1 MTIKTI
7 VKKTIKKVV
16 KTIALEV
23 AEVNNNNKHVVELVK
38 IEKAF
43 KRAYKITK
51 NVRYVDVKAKGFIT
65 KPNVK
70 GYHADSEIV
79 VFLDGNLRKNAE
91 TLLHE
96 LTHAYQAQH
105 MTRQFKAS
113 RQQMKTGQVS
123 YKHSWHETHARH
135 CAKLLINTLDFSLDL
150 HYAMD
155 YVIAA

>member
-1 MTIKTI
+1 MTTKTI

-51 NVRYVDVKAKGFIT
+51 NVRYVDVKAKVFIT

>member
-1 MTIKTI
+1 MTTKTI

-105 MTRQFKAS
+105 MTRQL
-113 RQQMKTGQVS
+113 GG
-123 YKHSWHETHARH
+123 
-135 CAKLLINTLDFSLDL
+135 
-150 HYAMD
+150 
-155 YVIAA
+155 

>member
-1 MTIKTI
+1 MTTKTI

-123 YKHSWHETHARH
+123 YKHSWHETNARH

>member
-1 MTIKTI
+1 MTTKTI
-7 VKKTIKKVV
+7 VKKTIKKGV

>member
-1 MTIKTI
+1 MTTKTI

-70 GYHADSEIV
+70 GYHADSEI

>member
-1 MTIKTI
+1 MTTKTI

-150 HYAMD
+150 HSAMD

>member
-1 MTIKTI
+1 MTPKTI

-96 LTHAYQAQH
+96 LTHAYQAKY

-155 YVIAA
+155 YVIEA

>member
-1 MTIKTI
+1 MTTKTI
-7 VKKTIKKVV
+7 VKKPIKKVV

-123 YKHSWHETHARH
+123 CKHSWHETHARH

>member
-1 MTIKTI
+1 MTTKTI

-23 AEVNNNNKHVVELVK
+23 AEVNNNNKYVVELVK

>member
-1 MTIKTI
+1 MTTKTI

-135 CAKLLINTLDFSLDL
+135 CAKLLIKTLDFSLDL

>member
-1 MTIKTI
+1 MTTKTI

-79 VFLDGNLRKNAE
+79 VFLDVNLRKNAE

>member
-1 MTIKTI
+1 MTTKTI

-155 YVIAA
+155 CVIAA

>member
-1 MTIKTI
+1 MTTKTI

-135 CAKLLINTLDFSLDL
+135 CAKLPINTLDFSLDL

>member
-1 MTIKTI
+1 MTTKTMI
-7 VKKTIKKVV
+7 RKTIKKVV

-23 AEVNNNNKHVVELVK
+23 ASIDDNNKHVTELVK

-43 KRAYKITK
+43 KKAYRITK

-65 KPNVK
+65 KPNVR

-113 RQQMKTGQVS
+113 KQQMKSGQVS
-123 YKHSWHETHARH
+123 YKDSWHETHARH

-150 HYAMD
+150 HYALD

>member
-1 MTIKTI
+1 MTTKTI
-7 VKKTIKKVV
+7 VKKTIMKVV

>member
-1 MTIKTI
+1 MTTKTI

-150 HYAMD
+150 YYAMD

>member
-1 MTIKTI
+1 MTTKTI
-7 VKKTIKKVV
+7 VKKTIKTVV

>member
-1 MTIKTI
+1 MTTKTI

-23 AEVNNNNKHVVELVK
+23 AEVNDNNKHVVELVK

-51 NVRYVDVKAKGFIT
+51 NVRYVDVKAKEFIT
-65 KPNVK
+65 KPNVR
-70 GYHADSEIV
+70 GYHAESEIV

-105 MTRQFKAS
+105 MTRQFKVS

-155 YVIAA
+155 YVIVA

>member
-1 MTIKTI
+1 MTTKTI

-96 LTHAYQAQH
+96 LTHAYQAQR

>member
-1 MTIKTI
+1 MTTKTI

-123 YKHSWHETHARH
+123 YKHSWHETHARY

>member
-1 MTIKTI
+1 MTTKTI

-16 KTIALEV
+16 KPKALEV

>member
-1 MTIKTI
+1 MTTKTI

-135 CAKLLINTLDFSLDL
+135 CAKLLINKLDFSLDL

>member
-1 MTIKTI
+1 MTTKTI

-23 AEVNNNNKHVVELVK
+23 AEENNNNKHVVELVK

>member
-1 MTIKTI
+1 M
-7 VKKTIKKVV
+7 
-16 KTIALEV
+16 
-23 AEVNNNNKHVVELVK
+23 
-38 IEKAF
+38 
-43 KRAYKITK
+43 
-51 NVRYVDVKAKGFIT
+51 
-65 KPNVK
+65 
-70 GYHADSEIV
+70 
-79 VFLDGNLRKNAE
+79 FLDGNLRKNAE

-113 RQQMKTGQVS
+113 SQQMKTGQVS

>member
-1 MTIKTI
+1 MTTKTI

-16 KTIALEV
+16 KTIDLEV

-51 NVRYVDVKAKGFIT
+51 NVRYVDVNAKGFIT

-70 GYHADSEIV
+70 GYHADSDIL

>member
-1 MTIKTI
+1 MTTKTI

-96 LTHAYQAQH
+96 LTLAYQAQH

-135 CAKLLINTLDFSLDL
+135 CAKLLINTIDYSLDI